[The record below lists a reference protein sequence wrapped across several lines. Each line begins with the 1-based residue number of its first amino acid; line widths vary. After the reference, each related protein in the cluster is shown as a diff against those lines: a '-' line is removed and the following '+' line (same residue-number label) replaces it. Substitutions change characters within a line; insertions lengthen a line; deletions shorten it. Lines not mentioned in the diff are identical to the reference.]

1 MKKQFKLKKCTKC
14 GATVEVL
21 KDCTCDNCGIKCCG
35 QEMIEL
41 VSNSVDASFEK
52 HVPTYE
58 VVGNY
63 VVATVSHVMEEDHY
77 IEYIA
82 LDSDTINAKKYFKPG
97 EVAKAVF
104 PYVKGSVLYAYCNKH
119 GVWSAEVK

>member
-1 MKKQFKLKKCTKC
+1 MKKQFKLKKCAKC

-21 KDCTCDNCGIKCCG
+21 QDCTCDNCGIKCCG
-35 QEMIEL
+35 QEMVEL
-41 VSNSVDASFEK
+41 VPNTVDASFEK
-52 HVPTYE
+52 HVPVYE
-58 VVGNY
+58 IVGNY
-63 VVATVSHVMEEDHY
+63 VVATVNHVMEDDHY